1 MAFRRGESGIVVP
14 ANDSTVM
21 SGDQLFLIG
30 DENLLDLAIQ
40 KLGE

>member
-1 MAFRRGESGIVVP
+1 MRSGKP
-14 ANDSTVM
+14 VM

-30 DENLLDLAIQ
+30 DENLLAPAIQ